1 MNKEGF
7 EKVLEML
14 KTGYF
19 DNDAK
24 IIALLSCIAEC
35 LADIADT
42 LREGKDDG
50 R

>member
-1 MNKEGF
+1 MNKEGL
-7 EKVLEML
+7 ERVLELL

-19 DNDAK
+19 DDNGK

-42 LREGKDDG
+42 LRGEKDE
-50 R
+50 